1 MSNLPET
8 EDFSDGTYQIETSDR
23 VLGGPGGIAN
33 KQAEQLGNR
42 TAWLKAAV
50 AKIIEGATAVGKA
63 TQLATARTLRFKGA
77 VSGSGT
83 YDGGADTEITLSLV
97 DSGIAPG
104 TYTKVTINAKG
115 LVTDASS
122 PTTLGGYGI
131 TDATTAAQLNQA
143 LSGKADKATTLG
155 GYGITDVYT
164 ATYMDELLAQRA
176 LVGHAHSFSSL
187 TGKPTTLGGYGI
199 TDVYTAGYMDDLL
212 TQRSP
217 VGHTHTFSS
226 LAGKPTTLGG
236 YAIDDAYTKAQ
247 ANVAFAAAGHTH
259 TFSSLTG
266 KPTTL
271 GGYGITDVYTAQYM
285 DGLLAQRV
293 GADSITGAGFINGNQ
308 GAPYFRG
315 TDGAIVRIAASAE
328 THTVSTFMKPVAGQ
342 WISLN
347 GSPAVLPAGG
357 TWAYFK
363 TDFNLDGSPYGGGGG
378 IAAGGTTL
386 TTSAYS
392 VGFAWRIQ

>member
-1 MSNLPET
+1 MKKIGDSTNTAT
-8 EDFSDGTYQIETSDR
+8 ESGEWTE
-23 VLGGPGGIAN
+23 GNPGAGAD
-33 KQAEQLGNR
+33 ATL
-42 TAWLKAAV
+42 LKADWLTTLQRE
-50 AKIIEGATAVGKA
+50 IIGVIHGAGIPLNKEDDL
-63 TQLATARTLRFKGA
+63 QLFKA
-77 VSGSGT
+77 VSALA
-83 YDGGADTEITLSLV
+83 GA
-97 DSGIAPG
+97 
-104 TYTKVTINAKG
+104 
-115 LVTDASS
+115 
-122 PTTLGGYGI
+122 
-131 TDATTAAQLNQA
+131 AADFRKLLN
-143 LSGKADKATTLG
+143 
-155 GYGITDVYT
+155 
-164 ATYMDELLAQRA
+164 
-176 LVGHAHSFSSL
+176 
-187 TGKPTTLGGYGI
+187 KPTTLGGYGI
-199 TDVYTAGYMDDLL
+199 TDVYTADYMDGLL
-212 TQRSP
+212 RR
-217 VGHTHTFSS
+217 
-226 LAGKPTTLGG
+226 
-236 YAIDDAYTKAQ
+236 YAVD
-247 ANVAFAAAGHTH
+247 GHTH

-271 GGYGITDVYTAQYM
+271 GGYGITDVYTAQYMDELLRRYAVEGHTHAFSSLTGTPTTVNGYGITDVYTKAQANSAFASSGHSHSFSSLTGKPTTLGGYGITDVYTAGYM

>member
-1 MSNLPET
+1 MKKIGDSTNTAT
-8 EDFSDGTYQIETSDR
+8 ESGEWTE
-23 VLGGPGGIAN
+23 GNPGAG
-33 KQAEQLGNR
+33 AEATL
-42 TAWLKAAV
+42 LKADWLTTLQRE
-50 AKIIEGATAVGKA
+50 IIGVIHGAGIPLNKEDDL
-63 TQLATARTLRFKGA
+63 QLFKA
-77 VSGSGT
+77 VSALA
-83 YDGGADTEITLSLV
+83 GA
-97 DSGIAPG
+97 
-104 TYTKVTINAKG
+104 
-115 LVTDASS
+115 
-122 PTTLGGYGI
+122 
-131 TDATTAAQLNQA
+131 AADFRKLLN
-143 LSGKADKATTLG
+143 
-155 GYGITDVYT
+155 
-164 ATYMDELLAQRA
+164 
-176 LVGHAHSFSSL
+176 
-187 TGKPTTLGGYGI
+187 KPTTLGGYGI
-199 TDVYTAGYMDDLL
+199 TDVYTADYMDGLL
-212 TQRSP
+212 RR
-217 VGHTHTFSS
+217 
-226 LAGKPTTLGG
+226 
-236 YAIDDAYTKAQ
+236 YA
-247 ANVAFAAAGHTH
+247 VEGHTH

-271 GGYGITDVYTAQYM
+271 GGYGITDVYTAGYM

>member
-1 MSNLPET
+1 MKKIGDSTNTAT
-8 EDFSDGTYQIETSDR
+8 ESGEWTEGNPGA
-23 VLGGPGGIAN
+23 GGA
-33 KQAEQLGNR
+33 ATL
-42 TAWLKAAV
+42 LKADWLTTLQRE
-50 AKIIEGATAVGKA
+50 IIGVIHGAGIPLNKEDDL
-63 TQLATARTLRFKGA
+63 QLFKA
-77 VSGSGT
+77 VSALA
-83 YDGGADTEITLSLV
+83 GA
-97 DSGIAPG
+97 
-104 TYTKVTINAKG
+104 
-115 LVTDASS
+115 
-122 PTTLGGYGI
+122 
-131 TDATTAAQLNQA
+131 AADFRKLLN
-143 LSGKADKATTLG
+143 KPTTLG

-164 ATYMDELLAQRA
+164 ADYMDGLLRRYAVEGHTHAFSSLTGTPTTVNGYGITDVYTKAQA
-176 LVGHAHSFSSL
+176 NSAFASSGHTHSFSSL

-199 TDVYTAGYMDDLL
+199 TDVYTAG
-212 TQRSP
+212 
-217 VGHTHTFSS
+217 
-226 LAGKPTTLGG
+226 
-236 YAIDDAYTKAQ
+236 
-247 ANVAFAAAGHTH
+247 
-259 TFSSLTG
+259 
-266 KPTTL
+266 
-271 GGYGITDVYTAQYM
+271 YM